1 MKTERYMLWV
11 WLGSIAWGCFGVVQT
26 FRPIPTDTLLGW
38 GERLIIILSVYLFGK
53 LVVAYLAHRAH
64 TIPATAER
72 IMPKPAAAPRREAF
86 SVNTQRAT
94 VGRRS
99 V

>member
-11 WLGSIAWGCFGVVQT
+11 WLGSITWGCFGVVQT
-26 FRPIPTDTLLGW
+26 FHPIPTDVLLEW
-38 GERLIIILSVYLFGK
+38 GERIILILALYLFGK

-72 IMPKPAAAPRREAF
+72 AMPKPAAPRREAF
-86 SVNTQRAT
+86 NVNTQRAT